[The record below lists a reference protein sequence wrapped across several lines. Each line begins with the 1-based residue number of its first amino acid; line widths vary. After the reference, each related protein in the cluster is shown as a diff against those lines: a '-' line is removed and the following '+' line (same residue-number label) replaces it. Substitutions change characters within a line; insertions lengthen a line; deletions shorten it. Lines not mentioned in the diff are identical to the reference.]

1 MKILSKTLI
10 AVSLSLFAVVP
21 AFASPHEHQSKQ
33 DNRIMVQLEHQQH
46 RIQQGIKKHQLT
58 RKEARVLKRQQGEIR
73 WLARRF
79 YKDGYLSKKE
89 RRVLNRELR
98 KSSRQIKHLRHND
111 LERYVNLHQRYGY
124 NDRSHRL

>member
-1 MKILSKTLI
+1 MKTFSKTLI

-21 AFASPHEHQSKQ
+21 AFASPHEHQTKQ
-33 DNRIMVQLEHQQH
+33 NNRIMVQLQHQQQ

-58 RKEARVLKRQQGEIR
+58 RKEALVLQLQQGEIR
-73 WLARRF
+73 WLVRRF

-89 RRVLNRELR
+89 RRVLNRVLSG
-98 KSSRQIKHLRHND
+98 SSRQIKHLRHNN